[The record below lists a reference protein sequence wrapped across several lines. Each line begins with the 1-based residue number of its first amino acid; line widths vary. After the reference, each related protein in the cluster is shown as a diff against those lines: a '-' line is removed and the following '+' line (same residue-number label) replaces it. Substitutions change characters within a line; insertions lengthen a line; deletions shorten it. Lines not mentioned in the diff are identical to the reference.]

1 MEDVRVWLGTLQ
13 FTDLLDV
20 AVLWYVFYRTLTA
33 LRGTRAFQS
42 LLGLALA
49 LVLYVV
55 SGRLELFAVH
65 WMLEK
70 FFVYIVLAVLILF
83 QSDIK
88 RGLAG
93 AGGRLF
99 PSFAT
104 KAGQGTI
111 EEMIR
116 ACTIMASRRI
126 GALIAI
132 EREASLAEYADGG
145 SRVDAHVSSDLL
157 MAIFHPTSP
166 LHDGAV
172 VVRNDRILAAK
183 VFLPLSLSREVSRF
197 YGTRHRAALG
207 LAEETDAVILIV
219 SEERGTIGVVMHGE
233 LHPVADGNELRER
246 LIEALRANESGA
258 PPRRGRA

>member
-1 MEDVRVWLGTLQ
+1 MTEAIRSWMSSLQATDV
-13 FTDLLDV
+13 LDV
-20 AVLWYVFYRTLTA
+20 GVLWYVFYRTLTA

-42 LLGLALA
+42 LAGLALA
-49 LVLYVV
+49 LLLYVV
-55 SGRLELFAVH
+55 SGRLELYAVH

-83 QSDIK
+83 QADIK

-99 PSFAT
+99 PRLGVES
-104 KAGQGTI
+104 GQGTI
-111 EEMIR
+111 EEVIR

-132 EREASLAEYADGG
+132 EREASLAEYADSG
-145 SRVDAHVSSDLL
+145 SPIDGRVSADLL
-157 MAIFHPTSP
+157 LAIFHPTSP

-172 VVRNDRILAAK
+172 VIRNDNLLAAK
-183 VFLPLSLSREVSRF
+183 VFLPLSLSPELSRF

-207 LAEETDAVILIV
+207 LADETDALIVIV
-219 SEERGTIGVVMHGE
+219 SEERGSIGLVTKGE

-246 LIEALRANESGA
+246 LVAALQRPETKRKRWR
-258 PPRRGRA
+258 P